1 MTLQDLFAFGS
12 NMTLSAKSFCVK
24 IHIMDHLENLKKKVS
39 DLYLSKNDTRDS
51 WADWLYENHIFL
63 VADKAGELADKYGAN
78 RELAMASAMLHDI
91 ADAVM
96 SRFTELHEEESF
108 KIAKSFLK
116 ESNFSDEEIEIIVVD
131 AMKFHSC
138 RDGNIPKTLEGKVV
152 ATADAVTHLSSDFF
166 EHAILEKKKDGMTIP
181 EISLWAIP
189 KIDRD
194 FNTKIFFEDVRKEM
208 ISYYEK
214 QKALF
219 Q

>member
-1 MTLQDLFAFGS
+1 M
-12 NMTLSAKSFCVK
+12 NR
-24 IHIMDHLENLKKKVS
+24 LENLKKKVS
-39 DLYLSKNDTRDS
+39 DLYLSKNDSRDS

-63 VADKAGELADKYGAN
+63 VSDKAGELADKYGAN
-78 RELAMASAMLHDI
+78 REIAVASAMLHDI

-116 ESNFSDEEIEIIVVD
+116 NSCFSDEEIAVIVDD

-138 RDGNIPKTLEGKVV
+138 RDGNIPNTLEGKVM
-152 ATADAVTHLSSDFF
+152 ATADAVIHLSSNFY

-189 KIDRD
+189 KIERD
-194 FNTKIFFEDVRKEM
+194 FNIKIFFEDERKEM
-208 ISYYEK
+208 FPYYEK
-214 QKALF
+214 QKSLF